1 MMNDLKHIHIVDDEE
16 PIRRSLAFLLRTS
29 GYSVQTW
36 ESGAAFLREARTTR
50 AGCVLLDIRMPEMD
64 GLEVQARLL
73 EQGITMPVVLLTG
86 HGDITQAV
94 AAMRAGAI
102 DFLEK
107 PFDRDK
113 LLQAVE
119 AGFRRLRDAADQRA
133 QSVAAQVQVA
143 ALTEREREVLAGLA
157 CGYPNKTIAFDLGIS
172 PRTVEVH
179 RANLMA
185 KLRVNTFADALRI
198 AFAAGLG
205 EDSEWNRILE
215 LRREARN

>member
-1 MMNDLKHIHIVDDEE
+1 MMNDLKHVHIVDDEE

-36 ESGAAFLREARTTR
+36 ESGAAFLREARTAR

-133 QSVAAQVQVA
+133 QSMAAQVQVA

-198 AFAAGLG
+198 AFAAGMG
-205 EDSEWNRILE
+205 DDGEWNRILE
-215 LRREARN
+215 IRREAPN